1 MCVPVGSTTFQV
13 LMFSLSFAKV
23 NFFSI
28 VNYFDPSKVGKPSY
42 KACVRSRTV
51 VKVLGCC
58 AAGVATAAPEAAR
71 APHATAVAA
80 IKLFLTKSR
89 RLARPYRA
97 SRQRGEHIVII
108 SFLSYRRLLTKQCI
122 EGCGLAAGGPI
133 PCTRAK
139 SAVSAIKGG
148 ATSVG
153 YFGPRR
159 PSRIENEGI
168 TFLAEWLRCV
178 EWGGVKPDE

>member
-1 MCVPVGSTTFQV
+1 MCVPVCSTTVQV

-28 VNYFDPSKVGKPSY
+28 VNHFDPSKVGKPSY

-58 AAGVATAAPEAAR
+58 AAGVGTAAPGGAGAPAATALAPPPPEAAR
-71 APHATAVAA
+71 APHAPAVAA

-97 SRQRGEHIVII
+97 SRQRGEHIV
-108 SFLSYRRLLTKQCI
+108 
-122 EGCGLAAGGPI
+122 
-133 PCTRAK
+133 
-139 SAVSAIKGG
+139 
-148 ATSVG
+148 
-153 YFGPRR
+153 
-159 PSRIENEGI
+159 
-168 TFLAEWLRCV
+168 
-178 EWGGVKPDE
+178 